1 MKNVKKM
8 VEHTIYNFSFKFQTR
23 QRATDKTRVT
33 KMVWQNTI
41 LLKTFFCTLPYSHL
55 EILPPSAFV
64 LPTLYTRES
73 GNLTRSN
80 SARAS
85 KKDLIVHCARQFNQ
99 VNNGS
104 HFKDFAKYSFCFAY
118 YGPQEE
124 WQIDNFVWTMKRQ
137 MLVFI
142 AIMYDQ
148 GDAALYIVGLWSSS
162 SGCIIGRDTV

>member
-1 MKNVKKM
+1 M
-8 VEHTIYNFSFKFQTR
+8 VQQFIIFHSSSKLDSVQLTKLVS
-23 QRATDKTRVT
+23 QRWFGKIPYFLRH
-33 KMVWQNTI
+33 
-41 LLKTFFCTLPYSHL
+41 FFTLPYSHL

-124 WQIDNFVWTMKRQ
+124 WRIDNFVWTMKRQ

>member
-1 MKNVKKM
+1 M
-8 VEHTIYNFSFKFQTR
+8 VQQFIIFHSSSKLDSVQLTKLVS
-23 QRATDKTRVT
+23 QRWFGKRPYFLRHFFAPFPFPS
-33 KMVWQNTI
+33 WNT
-41 LLKTFFCTLPYSHL
+41 
-55 EILPPSAFV
+55 PSIC
-64 LPTLYTRES
+64 LRSRES

-124 WQIDNFVWTMKRQ
+124 WGIDNFVWTMKRQ

-162 SGCIIGRDTV
+162 SGCIIGRDTVWCT